1 VSPYHSLPWPN
12 LYRENDLMRKTGQPV
27 NTVRDSRTLKPKE
40 LPVDIVLVV
49 DVVGQ
54 DGQSSTCSVSMT
66 GKGPRDAT
74 RRVDRKSQEPRRAD
88 PAPVEAEPAEIAS
101 MS

>member
-1 VSPYHSLPWPN
+1 MGIQSRH
-12 LYRENDLMRKTGQPV
+12 
-27 NTVRDSRTLKPKE
+27 RDY
-40 LPVDIVLVV
+40 IVLVV

-88 PAPVEAEPAEIAS
+88 PAPVEAEPAEIPS